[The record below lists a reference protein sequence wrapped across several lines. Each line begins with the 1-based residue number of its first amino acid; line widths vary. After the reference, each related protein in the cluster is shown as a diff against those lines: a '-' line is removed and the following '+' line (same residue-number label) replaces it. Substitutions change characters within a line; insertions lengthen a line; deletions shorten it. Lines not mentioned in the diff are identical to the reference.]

1 MGLTAQSTGIS
12 AASTT
17 LTIKKQH
24 PTDKVIALAGNPNV
38 GKSTV
43 FNYLTGLKQHTGNWP
58 GKTVVTAQGYCTY
71 KDTSFVFVDLPGCYS
86 LLSHSAEEEVARDF
100 ICSENKDAVVIICDA
115 SCLERNLNLVLQTL
129 EITNQVLIC
138 INLIDEAERN
148 HILIDSKKLSD
159 ILGVPVVKTSASTGN
174 GLECLKEEL
183 NFLLNNSK
191 NNESYFVTYPEPI
204 KQALSILKEHVE
216 LYKQPHLS
224 TQFVSLKL
232 LTCSEWSCDCFLQA
246 SEIEAEK
253 RQIVIEQ
260 ALTVIK
266 QAGITKEQLQDIIVS
281 TLVKSAEKI
290 AKQVVSIP
298 DKKYK
303 QKDHKIDKILTNKAT
318 GFPIMLLLLLFIFW
332 ITITGSNYPS
342 SLLSKGLF
350 WLEDKLF
357 YLFQW
362 LSVPLPITDLLIH
375 GVYRVLAWVISVMLP
390 PMAIFFPLFTLLEDL
405 GYLPRIAFNLDHCF
419 KKCCACGK
427 QALTMCMGFGCNA
440 AGIVG
445 CRIIDSDRE
454 RLIAILTNSFVPCN
468 GRFPTLIAL
477 INMFFITTAVTLNS
491 LYAALALTI
500 IILLGIGMTLLVS
513 KILSQTILKGIPSSF
528 TLELPPYRKPQVGKI
543 IIHSI
548 FDRTIFVL
556 LRAIAVAAPAGL
568 IIWIFAN
575 VYIGDSTLLTICS
588 NFLDPF
594 GRLLGM
600 DGVILFSFILGW
612 PANEIVVPIMIM
624 SYLSTG
630 TIQEFN
636 NLSEIKQIFI
646 QNGWTTVTAVSTVL
660 FMLFHWPC
668 STTCLTIKKETNSL
682 KWTLLA
688 FLIPTLVGFLVCF
701 LFTNGYR
708 ILELLF

>member
-12 AASTT
+12 AATTT

-58 GKTVVTAQGYCTY
+58 GKTVVTAQGYCSY

-100 ICSENKDAVVIICDA
+100 ICSEEKDVVVIVCDA

-129 EITNQVLIC
+129 EITNQVVIC

-148 HILIDSKKLSD
+148 HIIIDAKKLSH
-159 ILGVPVVKTSASTGN
+159 ILGVPVVKTSASTGE
-174 GLECLKEEL
+174 GLDCLKEEL
-183 NFLLNNSK
+183 NTFIRNPQNK
-191 NNESYFVTYPEPI
+191 ETYFVTYPKPI
-204 KQALSILKEHVE
+204 EEALSILKEHVDI
-216 LYKQPHLS
+216 YKKLHLS
-224 TQFVSLKL
+224 TKFISLKL
-232 LTCSEWSCDCFLQA
+232 LTCSEWSCDCFFQA
-246 SEIEAEK
+246 SPKEAEQRK
-253 RQIVIEQ
+253 VLLDQAITIIE
-260 ALTVIK
+260 
-266 QAGITKEQLQDIIVS
+266 QAGITKEKLQDMIVAS
-281 TLVKSAEKI
+281 LVNCTETI
-290 AKQVVSIP
+290 AAQVVSVP
-298 DKKYK
+298 DREYK
-303 QKDHKIDKILTNKAT
+303 QKDHKIDKILTSKLT
-318 GFPIMLLLLLFIFW
+318 GIPIMLLLLLFIFW

-342 SLLSKGLF
+342 SLLSNGLF
-350 WLEDKLF
+350 WLEEKLF
-357 YLFQW
+357 YMFQW
-362 LSVPLPITDLLIH
+362 LCIPLPVTELLIH
-375 GVYRVLAWVISVMLP
+375 GVYRVLAWVVSVMLP

-454 RLIAILTNSFVPCN
+454 RLIAILTNSLVPCN
-468 GRFPTLIAL
+468 GRFPTLIAI
-477 INMFFITTAVTLNS
+477 INMFFITSSVTLHS
-491 LYAALALTI
+491 FYAAFTLTI
-500 IILLGIGMTLLVS
+500 VILLGIGMTLLIS
-513 KILSQTILKGIPSSF
+513 KILSKTILKGMPSSF

-568 IIWIFAN
+568 VIWSFAN
-575 VYIGDSTLLTICS
+575 LSIGGSTLLTICS

-594 GRLLGM
+594 GKLLGM

-630 TIQEFN
+630 TIQEFD
-636 NLSEIKQIFI
+636 NLIQLKQLFI
-646 QNGWTTVTAVSTVL
+646 QNGWSTVTAISTVL

-668 STTCLTIKKETNSL
+668 STTCLTIKKETGSL

-688 FLIPTLVGFLVCF
+688 FLIPTIIGFLACF
-701 LFTNGYR
+701 LFANGYR
-708 ILELLF
+708 LLELFF